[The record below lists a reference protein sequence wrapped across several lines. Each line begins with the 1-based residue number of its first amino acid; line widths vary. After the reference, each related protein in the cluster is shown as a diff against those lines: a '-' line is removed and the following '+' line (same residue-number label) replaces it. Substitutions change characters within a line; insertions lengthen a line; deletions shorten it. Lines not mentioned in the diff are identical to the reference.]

1 MPSLRPSATG
11 EGENTKNGNLAVTV
25 LRLPSVI
32 VQRKRRQLQV
42 PAYRR

>member
-1 MPSLRPSATG
+1 MPSPGPLPQG
-11 EGENTKNGNLAVTV
+11 EGEKTKNGNLAVTV

-32 VQRKRRQLQV
+32 IQRKRRQLQV